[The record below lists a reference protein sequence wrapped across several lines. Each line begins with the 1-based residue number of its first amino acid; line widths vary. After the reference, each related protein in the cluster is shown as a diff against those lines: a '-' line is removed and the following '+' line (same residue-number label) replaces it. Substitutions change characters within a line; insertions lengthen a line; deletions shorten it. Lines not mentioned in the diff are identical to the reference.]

1 MKRLIIFIFLLPF
14 VFANAKIKCGADK
27 IDEII
32 EITKNKR
39 VALIVNQT
47 SVTECGTHLVDTLK
61 ARGIDIKTI
70 FAPEHGFRGNADA
83 GESVK
88 DGIDTRSG
96 VKIVSLYGKNK
107 KPSAEQLSDIDMIIF
122 DIQDVGA
129 RFYTYQYTMTDAMK
143 LCASHGIKFVVLDR
157 PNPLGGLKAEGSLL
171 NRRFSSFVGRFPTPT
186 RPALTTGEFALM
198 MNDRENIGCD
208 LTVIKMDGWKRY
220 IYYDDSDLVFIQP
233 SPNIPTIDTV
243 FCYIGTCIFE
253 ETNLSEG
260 RGTTKPFEMIGAPW
274 LDSEKVLKEM
284 GQQEGVLL
292 RECSFT
298 PTFSDYKDSFCHGIQ
313 LHITDRDSFSPFEV
327 GLRLLDTIR
336 KTHDEF
342 EFKSSIVNLL
352 GTDEILKA
360 DFSPDL
366 FITREAQKT
375 AEWQLLSKKWYL
387 Y

>member
-1 MKRLIIFIFLLPF
+1 MKHKVL
-14 VFANAKIKCGADK
+14 CGADVLARDGFDFK
-27 IDEII
+27 GKCGLITNHTGVMRDLTSTIDLLKGMCNL
-32 EITKNKR
+32 T
-39 VALIVNQT
+39 
-47 SVTECGTHLVDTLK
+47 TL
-61 ARGIDIKTI
+61 
-70 FAPEHGFRGNADA
+70 FAPEHGVRGDKQA
-83 GESVK
+83 GMDISSYTDKNSSLPVY
-88 DGIDTRSG
+88 
-96 VKIVSLYGKNK
+96 SLYGEDTTEALKI
-107 KPSAEQLSDIDMIIF
+107 LSSLNTVIF

-208 LTVIKMDGWKRY
+208 LSVIKMDGWKRY

-360 DFSPDL
+360 DFSPEL

-375 AEWQLLSKKWYL
+375 AEWQILSKKWYL